1 MIDRLASQAQRPRPN
16 PSLQPTC
23 YGLRPPHAAELKSWH
38 ASQCKI
44 DNQTMVKDSSPASP
58 PLVRVILYV
67 RDMEKSAA
75 FYERHF
81 GFQRI
86 DAGVDDLIHLE
97 SPSNGLGL
105 MILQAAKSVK
115 LAQAGVKLVFQVEDI
130 EGFKAKSAK
139 AGLKFGA
146 THSGPNYAFAN
157 AKDPS
162 GNSVQIS
169 SRRFGS

>member
-1 MIDRLASQAQRPRPN
+1 MMN
-16 PSLQPTC
+16 
-23 YGLRPPHAAELKSWH
+23 
-38 ASQCKI
+38 
-44 DNQTMVKDSSPASP
+44 DSSPDSP

-81 GFQRI
+81 GFQRV
-86 DAGVDDLIHLE
+86 DAGVGDLIHLE

-105 MILQAAKSVK
+105 TILQAAKSVK

-130 EGFKAKSAK
+130 ESFKTRSAK

-146 THSGPNYAFAN
+146 THEGPGYAFAN

-169 SRRFGS
+169 SRRFGN

>member
-1 MIDRLASQAQRPRPN
+1 MTN
-16 PSLQPTC
+16 T
-23 YGLRPPHAAELKSWH
+23 
-38 ASQCKI
+38 
-44 DNQTMVKDSSPASP
+44 TSPASP

-75 FYERHF
+75 FYEKYF
-81 GFQRI
+81 GLRRI
-86 DAGVDDLIHLE
+86 DAGADDLIQLE

-105 MILQAAKSVK
+105 TILQAAKSVK

-130 EGFKAKSAK
+130 ESFKARSAK

-146 THSGPNYAFAN
+146 THQGPDYSFAN

-169 SRRFGS
+169 SRRFGN